1 MAAMNEFEPLSLTRQ
16 ELIEMDYG
24 QKQDMLLMIAQRVLD
39 LKTEFVSVSGRYAE
53 IKAELDALKHVA
65 SMLQSELRAT
75 QRLG

>member
-1 MAAMNEFEPLSLTRQ
+1 MNEFEPLSLTRQ

-24 QKQDMLLMIAQRVLD
+24 QKQDMLLVIAQRVLD